1 MPSSRSQTATHLTA
15 RPNTAEPCR
24 TLVQDGPSQ
33 APAGLVKRPFLK
45 LIGSAESLIRGQ
57 DSEPASSPEAP
68 PPEAAEQPGSTRRL
82 SLALQ
87 GGGAFGAFTWGV
99 LDRLLE
105 EDDLALDA
113 VSGASAGA
121 INAVLLASGL
131 AKGGPDEAR
140 ASLGRFWSSV
150 GESSARNL
158 FLHPELVVATASQLS
173 PYQFNPLEL
182 NPLRDLLAREV
193 DFAAIRTR
201 SPVRLLVSATRVQDG
216 AVRVFR
222 TKAISLD
229 VVLASACLPRL
240 HHAVDIH
247 GEAHWDG
254 GYAANPPLIPLLGA
268 SRTSNVLLVQL
279 IPTDHAGLPVT
290 KSEIDK
296 RLGQITFNGPLQ
308 KELEAIGM
316 MKNLLRK
323 EGQPTSRLGRKIQ
336 SLQLHHLS
344 AEEHVEGLGQASV
357 LNTDRDFLT
366 HLRDQGRAAA
376 ETWLSDE
383 FASSDGELGRTAPA
397 LEARGKR
404 VAGRSATPQSPPQA
418 PRVCRKGGQPT
429 GAVIRPHERPACR
442 WVPAG

>member
-1 MPSSRSQTATHLTA
+1 LDLAIHP
-15 RPNTAEPCR
+15 AEA
-24 TLVQDGPSQ
+24 SFSA
-33 APAGLVKRPFLK
+33 AP
-45 LIGSAESLIRGQ
+45 
-57 DSEPASSPEAP
+57 
-68 PPEAAEQPGSTRRL
+68 QPGSPRRL

-105 EDDLALDA
+105 EDDLELDA

-131 AKGGPDEAR
+131 AKGGRAEAR
-140 ASLGRFWSSV
+140 ASLDRFWSSV
-150 GESSARNL
+150 GECSARNL

-182 NPLRDLLAREV
+182 NPLRDLLAQEV
-193 DFAAIRTR
+193 DFEAIRTR

-240 HHAVDIH
+240 HHAVDIN

-254 GYAANPPLIPLLGA
+254 GYAANPPLIPLVGA
-268 SRTSNVLLVQL
+268 SRTSDVLLVQL
-279 IPTDHAGLPVT
+279 IPTDHPGLPVT

-316 MKNLLRK
+316 MKNLLK

-336 SLQLHHLS
+336 SLRLHHLS
-344 AEEHVEGLGQASV
+344 AEEHVDGLGQASV
-357 LNTDRDFLT
+357 LNTKWDFLT
-366 HLRDQGRAAA
+366 HLRDRGREAAQA
-376 ETWLSDE
+376 WLSDE
-383 FASSDGELGRTAPA
+383 FASAGGELGRIAPA
-397 LEARGKR
+397 VQAEA
-404 VAGRSATPQSPPQA
+404 AL
-418 PRVCRKGGQPT
+418 
-429 GAVIRPHERPACR
+429 GA
-442 WVPAG
+442 

>member
-1 MPSSRSQTATHLTA
+1 MNVHLTGND
-15 RPNTAEPCR
+15 RTAKSKKRSGWTEPQHRRLTTRR
-24 TLVQDGPSQ
+24 T
-33 APAGLVKRPFLK
+33 FLK
-45 LIGSAESLIRGQ
+45 PLSSPDSSVRGQ
-57 DSEPASSPEAP
+57 GYGPRSDRSLFAQAHLRAP
-68 PPEAAEQPGSTRRL
+68 AEQPGSTRRL

-131 AKGGPDEAR
+131 AKGRPDEAR
-140 ASLGRFWSSV
+140 ASLGRFWASV
-150 GESSARNL
+150 GECRAKNL
-158 FLHPELVVATASQLS
+158 FLHPELVLATASQLA

-182 NPLRDLLAREV
+182 NPLRDLLAQEV
-193 DFAAIRTR
+193 DFEAVRAR
-201 SPVRLLVSATRVQDG
+201 SPVRLLISATRVQDG

-240 HHAVDIH
+240 HHAVDIN

-254 GYAANPPLIPLLGA
+254 GYAANPPLIPLVGA
-268 SRTSNVLLVQL
+268 SRASDVLLVQL
-279 IPTDHAGLPVT
+279 IPADHAGLPVT

-316 MKNLLRK
+316 MKNLLRQ

-336 SLQLHHLS
+336 SLRLHHLS
-344 AEEHVEGLGQASV
+344 AEEHVEGLSQASV
-357 LNTDRDFLT
+357 LNTDRGFLT

-383 FASSDGELGRTAPA
+383 FASSGGELGRTAPA
-397 LEARGKR
+397 LEAR
-404 VAGRSATPQSPPQA
+404 PP
-418 PRVCRKGGQPT
+418 R
-429 GAVIRPHERPACR
+429 GA
-442 WVPAG
+442 

>member
-1 MPSSRSQTATHLTA
+1 MRAPGAQCPLSGLTGLGEA
-15 RPNTAEPCR
+15 RPSKV
-24 TLVQDGPSQ
+24 L
-33 APAGLVKRPFLK
+33 
-45 LIGSAESLIRGQ
+45 GSAETFGRGPESKTRSDRLSRLDARLLQ
-57 DSEPASSPEAP
+57 APEPS
-68 PPEAAEQPGSTRRL
+68 GDTRRL

-105 EDDLALDA
+105 EGDLELDA
-113 VSGASAGA
+113 ISGASAGA

-131 AKGGPDEAR
+131 AKGGPEEAR
-140 ASLGRFWSSV
+140 ASLERFWSSV
-150 GESSARNL
+150 GQSSAKNL

-182 NPLRDLLAREV
+182 NPLRDLLAQEV
-193 DFAAIRTR
+193 DFEAVRTR

-222 TKAISLD
+222 TKAISME

-240 HHAVDIH
+240 HHSVNIH

-254 GYAANPPLIPLLGA
+254 GYASNPPVIPLVGA

-279 IPTDHAGLPVT
+279 IPTDHVGLPVT

-296 RLGQITFNGPLQ
+296 RLGQITFNAPLQ

-316 MKNLLRK
+316 MKTLLHK
-323 EGQPTSRLGRKIQ
+323 EGEPTSRLGRKIN

-344 AEEHVEGLGQASV
+344 AENYVDGLSEASV
-357 LNTDRDFLT
+357 LNTKWDFLS
-366 HLRDQGRAAA
+366 HLRDRGREAADAWLA
-376 ETWLSDE
+376 EA
-383 FASSDGELGRTAPA
+383 FASTAGKLGRPAPSAEAQVA
-397 LEARGKR
+397 L
-404 VAGRSATPQSPPQA
+404 T
-418 PRVCRKGGQPT
+418 T
-429 GAVIRPHERPACR
+429 
-442 WVPAG
+442 

>member
-1 MPSSRSQTATHLTA
+1 MRDG
-15 RPNTAEPCR
+15 NTKIMREAMLLSHSPIAEPR
-24 TLVQDGPSQ
+24 ETLVQGALSQ
-33 APAGLVKRPFLK
+33 GSPGLLRRTLRKVL
-45 LIGSAESLIRGQ
+45 GSAETFGRGPE
-57 DSEPASSPEAP
+57 SEARSDRPPHLEAHPLRAPEP
-68 PPEAAEQPGSTRRL
+68 SGGTRRL

-105 EDDLALDA
+105 EDDLELDA
-113 VSGASAGA
+113 ISGASAGA

-140 ASLGRFWSSV
+140 ASLERFWRGV
-150 GESSARNL
+150 GASATKNL
-158 FLHPELVVATASQLS
+158 FLHPELVVATASQLA

-182 NPLRDLLAREV
+182 NPLRDLLAQEV
-193 DFAAIRTR
+193 DFEAIRTR

-229 VVLASACLPRL
+229 VVLALACLPRL
-240 HHAVDIH
+240 HHAVEIH

-254 GYAANPPLIPLLGA
+254 GYAANPPLVLLVGA
-268 SRTSNVLLVQL
+268 SRASDVLLVQL
-279 IPTDHAGLPVT
+279 IPTDHAALPIT

-308 KELEAIGM
+308 KELEAIGL

-323 EGQPTSRLGRKIQ
+323 EGQSTSRLGHKIDR
-336 SLQLHHLS
+336 LQLHHLS
-344 AEEHVEGLGQASV
+344 AEEHVDGLSQASV
-357 LNTDRDFLT
+357 LNTDRSFLT

-376 ETWLSDE
+376 EAWLSDE
-383 FASSDGELGRTAPA
+383 FASSGVELSRTTPA
-397 LEARGKR
+397 LEAR
-404 VAGRSATPQSPPQA
+404 A
-418 PRVCRKGGQPT
+418 PR
-429 GAVIRPHERPACR
+429 GA
-442 WVPAG
+442 

>member
-1 MPSSRSQTATHLTA
+1 MRDREPKKKREAMLLSHS
-15 RPNTAEPCR
+15 PIAEPPKVLVQGALSQGSPGLLRR
-24 TLVQDGPSQ
+24 TLRKV
-33 APAGLVKRPFLK
+33 L
-45 LIGSAESLIRGQ
+45 GSAETFGRGPE
-57 DSEPASSPEAP
+57 SEARSDRPPHLEAHPLRAPEP
-68 PPEAAEQPGSTRRL
+68 SGGTRRL

-105 EDDLALDA
+105 EDDLELDA
-113 VSGASAGA
+113 ISGASAGA

-140 ASLGRFWSSV
+140 ASLERFWSNV

-173 PYQFNPLEL
+173 PSQFNLLEL
-182 NPLRDLLAREV
+182 NPLRDLLAGEV

-229 VVLASACLPRL
+229 VGLGLACLPRL
-240 HHAVDIH
+240 HHAGDTN

-254 GYAANPPLIPLLGA
+254 GYAATPPLIPLVGA
-268 SRTSNVLLVQL
+268 SRTSDVLLVQL
-279 IPTDHAGLPVT
+279 IPTDHVGLPVT
-290 KSEIDK
+290 KLEIDK

-344 AEEHVEGLGQASV
+344 AEDYVDGLSQASV
-357 LNTDRDFLT
+357 LNTDRGFLA

-376 ETWLSDE
+376 EVWLSDE
-383 FASSDGELGRTAPA
+383 FASSGGELGRIAPA
-397 LEARGKR
+397 A
-404 VAGRSATPQSPPQA
+404 QA
-418 PRVCRKGGQPT
+418 QAAL
-429 GAVIRPHERPACR
+429 GA
-442 WVPAG
+442 

>member
-1 MPSSRSQTATHLTA
+1 MSPSQSQTATHVA
-15 RPNTAEPCR
+15 SHPSTAEPSEVV
-24 TLVQDGPSQ
+24 VQDVRSQ
-33 APAGLVKRPFLK
+33 GSPGLVRRALRK
-45 LIGSAESLIRGQ
+45 LLGSAESLVRGPLSAAGS
-57 DSEPASSPEAP
+57 DLAIHPEAP
-68 PPEAAEQPGSTRRL
+68 PLTTPEPSGDTRRL

-105 EDDLALDA
+105 EDDLELDA

-131 AKGGPDEAR
+131 AKGGRDEAR
-140 ASLGRFWSSV
+140 ASLERFWSGV

-182 NPLRDLLAREV
+182 NPLRDLLAQEV
-193 DFAAIRTR
+193 DFQAIRTR

-240 HHAVDIH
+240 HHAVAIH

-254 GYAANPPLIPLLGA
+254 GYAANPPVIPLVGA
-268 SRTSNVLLVQL
+268 SRASDVLLVQL
-279 IPTDHAGLPVT
+279 IPTDHAGVPVT

-296 RLGQITFNGPLQ
+296 RLGQITFNSPLQ

-316 MKNLLRK
+316 MKTLLRK
-323 EGQPTSRLGRKIQ
+323 EGQPTSRLGRKID
-336 SLQLHHLS
+336 SLELHHLS
-344 AEEHVEGLGQASV
+344 AENHVDGLSQASV
-357 LNTDRDFLT
+357 LNTKWDFLS
-366 HLRDQGRAAA
+366 HLRDQGRTAVEA
-376 ETWLSDE
+376 WLAQA
-383 FASSDGELGRTAPA
+383 FASPA
-397 LEARGKR
+397 
-404 VAGRSATPQSPPQA
+404 V
-418 PRVCRKGGQPT
+418 
-429 GAVIRPHERPACR
+429 RPISRN
-442 WVPAG
+442 

>member
-1 MPSSRSQTATHLTA
+1 MPSSHSQTAA
-15 RPNTAEPCR
+15 RAASHPSAAE
-24 TLVQDGPSQ
+24 LGEVVVQDVRSQ
-33 APAGLVKRPFLK
+33 GSPGLVRRALLK
-45 LIGSAESLIRGQ
+45 LLGSAESLVRGQ
-57 DSEPASSPEAP
+57 ASAAGSDLSIPPEAP
-68 PPEAAEQPGSTRRL
+68 PLTGPEPSGGARRL

-105 EDDLALDA
+105 EDDLELDA
-113 VSGASAGA
+113 VSGASAGS

-131 AKGGPDEAR
+131 AKGGPDDAR
-140 ASLGRFWSSV
+140 ASLERFWISV

-182 NPLRDLLAREV
+182 NPLRDLLAQEV
-193 DFAAIRTR
+193 DFEAIQTR

-240 HHAVDIH
+240 HHSVSIH

-254 GYAANPPLIPLLGA
+254 GYAANPLVGA

-279 IPTDHAGLPVT
+279 IPTDHVGLPVT

-296 RLGQITFNGPLQ
+296 RLGQITFNAPLQ
-308 KELEAIGM
+308 KDLEAIGM
-316 MKNLLRK
+316 MKKLVRK
-323 EGQPTSRLGRKIQ
+323 EGQPTSRLGRKID

-344 AEEHVEGLGQASV
+344 AENYVDGLSQASV
-357 LNTDRDFLT
+357 LNTKWDFLS
-366 HLRDQGRAAA
+366 HLRDQGREAADA
-376 ETWLSDE
+376 WLSEE
-383 FASSDGELGRTAPA
+383 FASTAVK
-397 LEARGKR
+397 LISRN
-404 VAGRSATPQSPPQA
+404 
-418 PRVCRKGGQPT
+418 
-429 GAVIRPHERPACR
+429 
-442 WVPAG
+442 

>member
-1 MPSSRSQTATHLTA
+1 MTRNVTSFDLPGIQSRREL
-15 RPNTAEPCR
+15 
-24 TLVQDGPSQ
+24 
-33 APAGLVKRPFLK
+33 KRPK
-45 LIGSAESLIRGQ
+45 
-57 DSEPASSPEAP
+57 
-68 PPEAAEQPGSTRRL
+68 PGRDRIQRL

-105 EDDLALDA
+105 EDDLELDA
-113 VSGASAGA
+113 ISGASAGA
-121 INAVLLASGL
+121 INAVLVASGL
-131 AKGGPDEAR
+131 ANGGPEEAR
-140 ASLGRFWSSV
+140 ASLDRFWSNV
-150 GESSARNL
+150 GESRARNL
-158 FLHPELVVATASQLS
+158 FLHPELVVATARQLS

-193 DFAAIRTR
+193 DFEAIRTR

-222 TKAISLD
+222 TKAISLE

-240 HHAVDIH
+240 HHAVDIN

-254 GYAANPPLIPLLGA
+254 GYASNLPVLPLVGA
-268 SRTSNVLLVQL
+268 SRTSDVLLVQL

-296 RLGQITFNGPLQ
+296 RLGQITFTGPLQ
-308 KELEAIGM
+308 KELEAIGL

-323 EGQPTSRLGRKIQ
+323 EGQLTSRLGRKIK

-344 AEEHVEGLGQASV
+344 AEAYVDGLSQASV
-357 LNTDRDFLT
+357 LNTDRGFLT

-376 ETWLSDE
+376 EAWLSDE
-383 FASSDGELGRTAPA
+383 FASSG
-397 LEARGKR
+397 
-404 VAGRSATPQSPPQA
+404 
-418 PRVCRKGGQPT
+418 
-429 GAVIRPHERPACR
+429 
-442 WVPAG
+442 